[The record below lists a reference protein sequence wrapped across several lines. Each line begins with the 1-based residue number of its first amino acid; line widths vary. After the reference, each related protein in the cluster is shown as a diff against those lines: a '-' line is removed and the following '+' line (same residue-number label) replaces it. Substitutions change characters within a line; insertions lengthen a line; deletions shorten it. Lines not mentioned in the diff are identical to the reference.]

1 MTSRHGILLAL
12 AIAPLWAAPH
22 RADAQPTP
30 ATLTLSE
37 ALTLARREAPELAA
51 SQARIEAARLAV
63 PEAGRW
69 LNPTAEFRAENL
81 LSGAAPARLPLDVF
95 AEVTQVLE
103 LGGKRAAR
111 QRVADSGRAA
121 EEAAQPLIWLTV
133 QRQVIADY
141 LDALRFRDRTFTHEA
156 HRVDLAEAVRVL
168 DRRVAAGVTAEAE
181 LLRMRTE
188 LARATVEATRS
199 GTTARRALSLLSAR
213 IGADAALESLATPPV
228 PSLPSA
234 TVDAAV
240 ARRPDVLAARL
251 AFETTQQVLRVE
263 DARRVPDP
271 AVNAGYKRTAGYNT
285 ALMTFTLPLPL
296 FNRNQAARILAL
308 GAVTGARQD
317 LAAVER
323 RARGEVITT
332 RLVAERL
339 IAQAGDLQTTLVR
352 PARAARDAARAAF
365 ASGALDVMHLV
376 DAERVYI
383 DARLVTL
390 DVEFDALAAAI
401 EARLS
406 AGEDPLP

>member
-1 MTSRHGILLAL
+1 MTFRHGFLVLLATV
-12 AIAPLWAAPH
+12 PLWAAPPG
-22 RADAQPTP
+22 ASAQPAP

-37 ALTLARREAPELAA
+37 ALQRARREAPELAA
-51 SQARIEAARLAV
+51 SQARIDAARMAA

-81 LSGAAPARLPLDVF
+81 LSGVSRTTLPLDVF

-111 QRVADSGRAA
+111 QRLADAGRAA
-121 EEAAQPLIWLTV
+121 EEASQPLIWLAV
-133 QRQVIADY
+133 QRQVITEY
-141 LDALRFRDRTFTHEA
+141 LDAVRHRDRSDTHESQ
-156 HRVDLAEAVRVL
+156 RIDLAEAVRIL
-168 DRRVAAGVTAEAE
+168 DRRVTAGVTAESE

-199 GTTARRALSLLSAR
+199 SITARRALALLSAR
-213 IGADAALESLATPPV
+213 TGAEVGLEALAAPPI
-228 PSLPSA
+228 PALPTT
-234 TVDAAV
+234 TVDMALAQ
-240 ARRPDVLAARL
+240 RPDVLAARQGVDAARQSAL
-251 AFETTQQVLRVE
+251 LE
-263 DARRVPDP
+263 DARRLPDP

-285 ALMTFTLPLPL
+285 ALMTLTLPLPL
-296 FNRNQAARILAL
+296 FNRNQAARTLAL
-308 GAVTGARQD
+308 GAVTSAQQE
-317 LAAVER
+317 LAATER
-323 RARGEVITT
+323 RARGDITAS

-339 IAQAGDLQTTLVR
+339 LTHARELQATLVA

-365 ASGALDVMHLV
+365 AAGSLDVMRLV
-376 DAERVYI
+376 DAERVYT

-390 DVEFDALAAAI
+390 DVEIDALAAAI